1 MSILAKRL
9 LRSLLG
15 ARYESVSAGV
25 ATTVG
30 EITPCNARP
39 VPLAGKR
46 LNILLPSINIQHL
59 FGGIHTALQLY
70 EAASAAFPRT
80 RIITLDS
87 APDGAACARFPEHT
101 QVPNDQE
108 SEAERQIVPFSDR
121 YGKTLPVA
129 REDVWLAT
137 AWWTAYAAQRLSC
150 WQAEQFGTAQRVAY
164 LIQDFEPGFYP
175 WSSRYALALSTY
187 RPNDDLA
194 VFNTALLRDFF
205 AGQGITYL
213 NDGFFEP
220 TLNDALLDPLQELRR
235 RAPVPR
241 RRRMVV
247 YGRPSTQRN
256 AFELICEGLRLW
268 GWRDARSAEW
278 EVVAPGEISEDID
291 LGPLKLRGL
300 GKLGL
305 DAYAELLS
313 TSAIGISLMVSPHPS
328 YPPLEMSAFG
338 MSVLTNSYANKKL
351 STAHK
356 GIVDLEGMTPE
367 HMAAQLSAIC
377 DAWEQREMMPIGSWP
392 DDEGFLHGAGVGS
405 MSARV
410 ASFLGQ

>member
-1 MSILAKRL
+1 MSVFAKRV
-9 LRSLLG
+9 LRRLLG
-15 ARYESVSAGV
+15 ARHEAGSAGI

-39 VPLAGKR
+39 VPLSDKR
-46 LNILLPSINIQHL
+46 LNILLPSINTQHL

-70 EAASAAFPRT
+70 EAASAGFPRT
-80 RIITLDS
+80 RIVTLDS
-87 APDGAACARFPEHT
+87 APDAAACARFPDHA
-101 QVPNDQE
+101 QVSSDQE
-108 SEAERQIVPFSDR
+108 SEAARQIVPFSDR
-121 YGKTLPVA
+121 YGKTLPVG

-137 AWWTAYAAQRLSC
+137 AWWTAHAAQRLSR
-150 WQAEQFGTAQRVAY
+150 WQAEQFGAAKRVAY

-187 RPNDDLA
+187 RPDDDFA

-205 AGQGITYL
+205 AAQGISYR
-213 NDGFFEP
+213 NDGWFEP
-220 TLNDALLDPLQELRR
+220 TLNGGLLGPLLQLRR
-235 RAPVPR
+235 RPPAPR
-241 RRRMVV
+241 QRRMVV

-268 GWRDARSAEW
+268 GWRDPRAATW
-278 EVVAPGEISEDID
+278 EVVAPGEISEEVD
-291 LGPLKLRGL
+291 LGPFKLRGL
-300 GKLGL
+300 GKLSL

-338 MSVLTNSYANKKL
+338 MRVLTNSYANKRL
-351 STAHK
+351 SATHE
-356 GIVDLEGMTPE
+356 GIVDLEVMTPE

-377 DAWEQREMMPIGSWP
+377 DAWEQREMMPLGSWP
-392 DDEGFLHGAGVGS
+392 DDEGFLRGAGVES

>member
-1 MSILAKRL
+1 MSVLAKRI
-9 LRSLLG
+9 LRRLLG
-15 ARYESVSAGV
+15 AGHDAVSAGV

-30 EITPCNARP
+30 EITQCSARP
-39 VPLAGKR
+39 VPLSGKR
-46 LNILLPSINIQHL
+46 LNILLPSINTQHL

-70 EAASAAFPRT
+70 EAASPSFPRT
-80 RIITLDS
+80 RIVTLDS
-87 APDGAACARFPEHT
+87 APDAAACARLPDHV
-101 QVPNDQE
+101 QVPSDQE

-137 AWWTAYAAQRLSC
+137 AWWTAYAAQRFSD
-150 WQAEQFGTAQRVAY
+150 WQAEQFGVAQRVAY

-175 WSSRYALALSTY
+175 WSSRYALAMSTY

-205 AGQGITYL
+205 AAQGIAYK
-213 NDGFFEP
+213 NDGSFEP
-220 TLNDALLDPLQELRR
+220 TLNGALLGPLLDLRR

-268 GWRDARSAEW
+268 GWRDVRAATW
-278 EVVAPGEISEDID
+278 ELVAPGEISEELD
-291 LGPLKLRGL
+291 LGPFKLVGL

-305 DAYAELLS
+305 DAYADLLS
-313 TSAIGISLMVSPHPS
+313 TSAVGISLMVSPHPS

-338 MSVLTNSYANKKL
+338 MSVLTNSYANKRL
-351 STAHK
+351 SATHE
-356 GIVDLEGMTPE
+356 GIVDLEMMTPE
-367 HMAAQLSAIC
+367 NMAAQLSAIC
-377 DAWEQREMMPIGSWP
+377 DVWEQREMMPRNSWP
-392 DDEGFLHGAGVGS
+392 DDEGFLRGAGVES
-405 MSARV
+405 MSTRV